1 MNKYTYLIIG
11 GGITADSAVQG
22 IRELDTTGSIGIL
35 TIETHSPY
43 DRPPLTKALWKGED
57 EKKIWRHTE
66 NYQVSIHYS
75 VQATKID
82 RANRIVTDQLG
93 TQYSYE
99 KLLFATGG
107 TPRHLSGGS
116 DEILYYRNY
125 NDYHT
130 LKSLAESKTNFIV
143 IGGGFI
149 AWEITA
155 ALALNNKKVT
165 MLFPSAGIGA
175 NLYPANLSQFLNSYY
190 AEKGVTVLTHQ
201 SVTSVTKEGDTLV
214 VQTQK
219 GQKLTADVVIAG
231 LGIEPNTSMAQEAGL
246 TVNNGIA
253 VDPNLRTEDESIYAA
268 GDVAN
273 FYSPALKRNVRFEH
287 EDNANATGK
296 LAGRNMAGASETY
309 DYLPFFYSDLF
320 DLGYEAIGDVNSSL
334 DIVEDWVEE
343 FQQGVIYYLKE
354 DLVKGVLLW
363 NVWGQVEAAR
373 ELVVSQQKIDPIT
386 LRGKIR

>member
-1 MNKYTYLIIG
+1 MHNYTYLIIG
-11 GGITADSAVQG
+11 GGMTADSAVQG

-35 TIETHSPY
+35 TTETHPPY

-57 EKKIWRHTE
+57 ENKIWRHTE
-66 NYQVSIHYS
+66 NHQVSIHYS
-75 VQATKID
+75 VQATKVD
-82 RANRIVTDQLG
+82 RVNRIVTDQQS

-107 TPRHLSGGS
+107 TPRHLAGGA

-175 NLYPANLSQFLNSYY
+175 NLYPANLSQFLNTYY
-190 AEKGVTVLTHQ
+190 TEKGVTVLPHE

-231 LGIEPNTSMAQEAGL
+231 LGIEPNISLAQEAGL
-246 TVNNGIA
+246 SVNNGIS
-253 VDPNLRTEDESIYAA
+253 VNPNLRTEDESIYAA

-273 FYSPALKRNVRFEH
+273 FYSPALERNIRFEH

-296 LAGRNMAGASETY
+296 LAGRNMAGASEPY

-320 DLGYEAIGDVNSSL
+320 DLGYEAVGDVSSSL

-343 FQQGVIYYLKE
+343 FQQGVIYYLK
-354 DLVKGVLLW
+354 DDVVKGVLLW
-363 NVWGQVEAAR
+363 NVWGQVDAAR
-373 ELVVSQQKIDPIT
+373 ELIVSKQKADPVT